1 MYEFNHLQLT
11 EEETKELVRDFTT
24 GILSCD
30 DSLFNRNE
38 IQTVAKEIEDYLM
51 NNFTKKSK

>member
-24 GILSCD
+24 GIISCD

-38 IQTVAKEIEDYLM
+38 IQTVAKE
-51 NNFTKKSK
+51 N